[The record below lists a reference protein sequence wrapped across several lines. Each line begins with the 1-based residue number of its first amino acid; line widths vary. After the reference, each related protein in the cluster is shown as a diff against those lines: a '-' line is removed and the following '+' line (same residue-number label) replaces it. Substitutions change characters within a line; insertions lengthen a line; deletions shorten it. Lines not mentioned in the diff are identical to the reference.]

1 MTEALDRLAR
11 IAGTG
16 TSFLLFGVGGALL
29 GMLVSPVLGRVHREA
44 DARALRMQQLI
55 QRSFRFFTRFMER
68 VGVIEVTAS
77 GIEALRGPGPKL
89 IVANHPTLIDYV
101 LLGGLLPQMDC
112 VVKRGLWDNPFL
124 GGVVRGAG
132 YIPNDDA
139 EGTVQ
144 ACVRHLREGRTLLLF
159 PEGTRSPRGGL
170 GRFQRGAAH
179 VALET
184 GLPLVP
190 VTIRCV
196 PPGLMRDQAW
206 YDVPERRMQ
215 LTLDVGEAVQPKDEG
230 LPRSL
235 AARRLTRELRAVF
248 AKEVPDVGA

>member
-1 MTEALDRLAR
+1 MTKALDRLAR

-16 TSFLLFGVGGALL
+16 ASFLLFGVGGFFL
-29 GMLVSPVLGRVHREA
+29 GSLVSPVLRRLHR
-44 DARALRMQQLI
+44 DAGTRELRMQELI
-55 QRSFRFFTRFMER
+55 QRTFRWFTRFMEW
-68 VGVIEVTAS
+68 VGVIEVETS
-77 GIEALRGPGPKL
+77 GMEVLRAPGAKL
-89 IVANHPTLIDYV
+89 LVANHPTLIDYV

-112 VVKRGLWDNPFL
+112 VVKRAVWENPFL

-132 YIPNDDA
+132 YVPNDDA

-144 ACVRHLREGRTLLLF
+144 ACVDRLRQGRTLLLF

-179 VALET
+179 IALET

-196 PPGLMRDQAW
+196 PPGLMRDQPW
-206 YDVPERRMQ
+206 YDVPERRMH
-215 LTLDVGEAVQPKDEG
+215 LTLDVGEPLWAKDEG
-230 LPRSL
+230 LPRSV
-235 AARRLTRELRAVF
+235 AARRLTRELRTHF
-248 AKEVPDVGA
+248 EKGVPDVGA